1 MLLQSA
7 SSLIHEHYFSTI
19 ATSILLVLVAQFY
32 YQVFINQLGK
42 YPGPKFAATSRIPQ
56 LYHTFKGDLL
66 EWVSGLH
73 AKHGDIVRVA
83 PDELS
88 YATGE
93 AWKGIY
99 GHAAAGKPVTEK
111 DTRFY
116 GPSFNGS
123 PEIIRSNGPD
133 HARFRRNFS
142 HAFSDR
148 ALREQQSLICAYA
161 DSLVVNLQKA
171 IKENPKAKVN
181 MVRMFNLTTFDIMGD
196 LTFGDSLNLLAGTGN
211 TSWVA
216 AVYVSIKTNSFRRL
230 ARYVPW
236 TAPIAKRLIPKEL
249 KQLSVAHYQ
258 ASQERVDKRVDINRT
273 LQKPDIWGIVMS
285 QKEDLRLTRTEMYA
299 NSQVF
304 MVAGTETTAT
314 ALSGLLYH
322 LLMAPDKMKIIVEE
336 VRVTFDKGSDI
347 DMRTLEHMTY
357 LNACIEEGL
366 RIYPPVPVGLPRV
379 TPDEGLLVCGEHI
392 PGRTALSVHHWAT
405 YRNAR
410 NFRLPDQFIPERWIG
425 DEFASDNKAAFQ
437 PFSFGPRNCIGKNLA
452 YHEMRLILAKVL
464 YNFEI
469 SLHPESVGW
478 EKQKT
483 FFLWEKKDLMVQLKA
498 RK

>member
-7 SSLIHEHYFSTI
+7 SSLIHEPYISTI
-19 ATSILLVLVAQFY
+19 ATSLILILVSRVY
-32 YQVFINQLGK
+32 YQLFVNALGK
-42 YPGPKFAATSRIPQ
+42 YPGPKFAAASRIPQ
-56 LYHTFKGDLL
+56 LYHTFKGDML

-73 AKHGDIVRVA
+73 ATHGNVVRVA

-99 GHAAAGKPVTEK
+99 GHASAGKPVTEK

-116 GPSFNGS
+116 GPSFNGA
-123 PEIIRSNGPD
+123 PEILRSNGPD
-133 HARFRRNFS
+133 HSRFRRNFS

-148 ALREQQSLICAYA
+148 ALREQQSLICGYA
-161 DSLVVNLQKA
+161 DSLVDNLHRT
-171 IKENPKAKVN
+171 IKEDPKSKIN

-211 TSWVA
+211 TSWVS
-216 AVYVSIKTNSFRRL
+216 AVYVSVKTNSLRRL

-236 TAPIAKRLIPKEL
+236 TAAIAQRFIPKEL
-249 KQLSVAHYQ
+249 KQQTVAHYQ
-258 ASQERVDKRVDINRT
+258 ASQERVDKRIDGNHT

-285 QKEDLRLTRTEMYA
+285 QKEDLRLSRREMYA

-322 LLMAPDKMKIIVEE
+322 LLMTPEKMKIIIEE
-336 VRVTFDKGSDI
+336 VRGTFEKDSDM
-347 DMRTLEHMTY
+347 DMRALERMTY

-392 PGRTALSVHHWAT
+392 PGKTAVSVHHWAT
-405 YRNAR
+405 YRSAQ
-410 NFRLPDQFIPERWIG
+410 NFRLPDQFIPERWID
-425 DEFASDNKAAFQ
+425 DEFATDNKAAFQ
-437 PFSFGPRNCIGKNLA
+437 PFSFGPRNCLGKNLA

-464 YNFEI
+464 YNFEL
-469 SLHPESVGW
+469 SLLPESIGW